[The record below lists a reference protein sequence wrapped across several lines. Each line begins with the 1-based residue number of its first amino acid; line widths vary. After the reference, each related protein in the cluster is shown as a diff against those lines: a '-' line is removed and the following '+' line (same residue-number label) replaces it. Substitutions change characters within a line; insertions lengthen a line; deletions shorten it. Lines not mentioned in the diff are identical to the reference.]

1 MSNQLSNV
9 LGVAIPYDLKR
20 QMSVR
25 SQKLAADTRSNNDLE
40 YLANKSCWV
49 RLISSVRIKDVQY
62 FKRYFPNLD
71 ITDGDS
77 LAKKFILFAG
87 TSEYKKED
95 SGFQY
100 NIRSGFG
107 ANGSYGMLGNV
118 ETQLYGYKPMPGIT
132 DARIETQGKLGSIRS
147 AIINF
152 KAWDKAQLDIIDAL
166 YFKLGYTMFLE
177 WGHTTYFDNGDGS
190 TLSTP
195 QLKRSDLKQIDP
207 FSTTDLKK
215 ETILREISTRIDDS
229 NGNYDAMLGMCTNF
243 NFSMNEDGGYDCTIK
258 MIALGELASQI
269 KINQPNALP
278 TLISSEIKELADIY
292 TNILREKA
300 RQARIAAEIL
310 AAQNNTTPQADIKLG
325 INETLNAADP
335 SRYGRGDKSIATDL
349 INDDSLLPFIY
360 RSKTNEDAYFANNP
374 KESEI
379 GFLTRG
385 LINPNA
391 SSGIFGGGGAAARA
405 EWEKA
410 KQLDEDASNLNLTKY
425 GDVLY
430 NYDNT
435 PPAGTLP
442 LGKGLYSKKFG
453 VYIPKDQGSIIRFVS
468 QMTLDGN
475 ILKDAFN
482 FFDKYSTNKNWKDAD
497 GKYVYGL
504 NEEFIA
510 RNTSRVYYAWFY
522 VPIGTTKKNT
532 PLVLRYTIPDID
544 WQSGT
549 NRGLRCL
556 RYIIND
562 FIGNTNDR
570 QVDLSKFAYNIEKE
584 TYGAQ
589 SNTTVTFPSSKINS
603 QVYESLDIKTD
614 KNGYFQS
621 FKVHGTTA
629 MQTVSSKDQEVTV
642 GTTVQTQEEQVP
654 GTTPIEWDL
663 IFYDSSIIKD
673 MQPAANQGY
682 KVEAPSQPSATTT
695 ALSNPEDAINIDV
708 DSVQA
713 QEKLNYQSGLEVFIR
728 AIQLHSFNLA
738 YKDASMGKIS
748 AIDLYGK
755 KNQFIKDL
763 FDNGVLKNVAYN
775 FATDKIKSYKT
786 IKENDPVLE
795 LVRKYASYGFNH
807 NLMSQP
813 YKTQKATLE
822 SDKMPQVKFQELYKS
837 YVVPYSINQ
846 GIAKDIDIN
855 YPVYIKFGLL
865 LMALNHMCT
874 IYDSKSDPKVSPEE
888 QTPLIY
894 IDFNPETNF
903 CLSEPLQMSTDPL
916 KMLIPFR
923 GTNEEYSRLFDPK
936 LIKNG
941 KIIPTSGSSEY
952 KDLFTPQNLDYI
964 SSQLPEFKGLDNN
977 GGDAYSG
984 KIMNI
989 LLSCDYLLSL
999 CKNFA
1004 NKDQTQSVKLRP
1016 FLQQI
1021 IDDINKYLGGINLLR
1036 LAYDDKSNCLYVVD
1050 DQVQPMKLDE
1060 KSVPDIGRTNS
1071 EIPVFGKYSIARS
1084 LEIRTDISS
1093 KLSNMIAISANSDI
1107 KSDASKDGTPFGH
1120 FSENY
1125 TDRFIPQVL
1134 SINASDT
1141 SKKNNDTARPNDTE
1155 ISAAAAFND
1164 FMKCALN
1171 TGQVS
1176 DNNVSAATNYYID
1189 RMNKRKGENDGTK
1202 SSAMIPISVNFSTD
1216 GISGLAM
1223 GHAFLLPKEVLPIS
1237 YEKISD
1243 PDNIIGF
1250 VVTGLNHTLQSN
1262 MWTTEVKAN
1271 MMYLKNDGA
1280 FKASEKSY
1288 NIKELSSGQFIV
1300 VPATFAGSSGA
1311 IAGNYI
1317 DAKASALSTSDEDE
1331 AIFRWAVGT
1340 EGTILYI
1347 QWDIAN
1353 WRTGHGSGTITLA
1366 DSGKVINLDARK
1378 SQWPSGIDRAN
1389 GKLIYTDIGNDVEIN
1404 GQQFP
1409 NGKIWKPKM
1418 SSRSEAGIITQA
1430 DADADLRRR
1439 IKQDFK
1445 PKTISTLK
1453 SRGIEWDTLPLPV
1466 KVAMVKACYGYGNVP
1481 VFMTDAYKSGGQS
1494 TLASV
1499 LLAKSQVPGNSDY
1512 GAKAAAFLL
1521 S

>member
-25 SQKLAADTRSNNDLE
+25 SQKLAADTRSSNDLE

-49 RLISSVRIKDVQY
+49 RLVSSVRIKDVQY

-87 TSEYKKED
+87 TSEYKKKD
-95 SGFQY
+95 DGFQY
-100 NIRSGFG
+100 DIRSGFG

-147 AIINF
+147 ATINF

-177 WGHTTYFDNGDGS
+177 WGHTTYFDNGDGF

-215 ETILREISTRIDDS
+215 ETILREISTRIDES

-300 RQARIAAEIL
+300 RQARLAEESAA
-310 AAQNNTTPQADIKLG
+310 AAAAPPPPPPDTKYG
-325 INETLNAADP
+325 INETLIAADP
-335 SRYGRGDKSIATDL
+335 SRYSGNKSIATNL
-349 INDDSLLPFIY
+349 INDDSVIPKKYNTSQAWKDFNQKYPEATLLG
-360 RSKTNEDAYFANNP
+360 S
-374 KESEI
+374 
-379 GFLTRG
+379 FLTQ
-385 LINPNA
+385 NA
-391 SSGIFGGGGAAARA
+391 TTPEERQKARDRQQQREVDRAIAAQKAAADN
-405 EWEKA
+405 K
-410 KQLDEDASNLNLTKY
+410 KIYDQY

-430 NYDNT
+430 NYSST
-435 PPAGTLP
+435 PPAGVTP
-442 LGKGLYSKKFG
+442 VGKGLYSKTFG
-453 VYIPKDQGSIIRFVS
+453 AYIPTEPENIAKFISSFI
-468 QMTLDGN
+468 LDGSV
-475 ILKDAFN
+475 LSDAFN
-482 FFDKYSTNKNWKDAD
+482 QVYSDSRNWTEDKNDILESDRPSSITGAGAGILDSDSYSYEYRGLSFKAVYFQAQIGPNRLWTPIVLFYKIPDLNWKSGQNPEIYTFNKIAED
-497 GKYVYGL
+497 
-504 NEEFIA
+504 FIKGGDKQVA
-510 RNTSRVYYAWFY
+510 ISNIRYS
-522 VPIGTTKKNT
+522 IKNKISGIWSDDT
-532 PLVLRYTIPDID
+532 D
-544 WQSGT
+544 QSGFQ
-549 NRGLRCL
+549 NLFRIRGVSKLP
-556 RYIIND
+556 IIVTED
-562 FIGNTNDR
+562 GDK
-570 QVDLSKFAYNIEKE
+570 VE
-584 TYGAQ
+584 G
-589 SNTTVTFPSSKINS
+589 TTVTSGRVSRPGTKDL
-603 QVYESLDIKTD
+603 EWSLYFSDTSFIKSMQPID
-614 KNGYFQS
+614 GRG
-621 FKVHGTTA
+621 FKV
-629 MQTVSSKDQEVTV
+629 QSPV
-642 GTTVQTQEEQVP
+642 
-654 GTTPIEWDL
+654 
-663 IFYDSSIIKD
+663 
-673 MQPAANQGY
+673 QPAA
-682 KVEAPSQPSATTT
+682 T
-695 ALSNPEDAINIDV
+695 ANAASVSNPGEEIKIDV

-775 FATDKIKSYKT
+775 FATDKIKNYKT
-786 IKENDPVLE
+786 IKESDTVLE
-795 LVRKYASYGFNH
+795 LVGKYASYGFNH

-813 YKTQKATLE
+813 YKVQKSNIE

-837 YVVPYSINQ
+837 YVVPYSVNQ

-952 KDLFTPQNLDYI
+952 KDLFTPQTLDYI

-984 KIMNI
+984 KVMNI

-1036 LAYDDKSNCLYVVD
+1036 LAYDDKSNCLYIVD

-1060 KSVPDIGRTNS
+1060 KSVPDTGRTNS

-1141 SKKNNDTARPNDTE
+1141 SKKNTQTARPNDTE

-1164 FMKCALN
+1164 FVKCALN

-1189 RMNKRKGENDGTK
+1189 RMNKRKGESDGTK

-1250 VVTGLNHTLQSN
+1250 VVTGLNHTLQNN

-1271 MMYLKNDGA
+1271 MMYLKNDGS
-1280 FKASEKSY
+1280 FKADSSTY
-1288 NIKELSSGQFIV
+1288 NIKELSSGNFIV
-1300 VPATFAGSSGA
+1300 VPINSGGSGGA
-1311 IAGNYI
+1311 SSTISGNYK
-1317 DAKASALSTSDEDE
+1317 DAKAAALSTADEDE
-1331 AIFRWAVGT
+1331 AIFKWAVGT

-1366 DSGKVINLDARK
+1366 DSGKVIELDARK
-1378 SQWPSGIDRAN
+1378 SQWPSGLDRAA
-1389 GKLIYTDIGNDVEIN
+1389 GKLIYTDIGNNVEAD
-1404 GQQFP
+1404 GQGPPRFN
-1409 NGKIWKPKM
+1409 NGKIWNPKL

-1439 IKQDFK
+1439 IKTDFK
-1445 PKTISTLK
+1445 PPTIAKLK
-1453 SRGIEWDTLPLPV
+1453 SNGIEWTTLPLAV
-1466 KVAMVKACYGYGNVP
+1466 KIAMVKACYGYGNVP
-1481 VFMTDAYKSGGQS
+1481 SFMIEAYKSGGQS
-1494 TLASV
+1494 NLASV

-1512 GAKAAAFLL
+1512 GAEAAAFLL

>member
-1 MSNQLSNV
+1 MAGEGMSNQLSNV

-25 SQKLAADTRSNNDLE
+25 SQKLAADARSNNDLE

-147 AIINF
+147 ATINF

-215 ETILREISTRIDDS
+215 ETILREISTRIDES

-300 RQARIAAEIL
+300 RQERQAAEIL
-310 AAQNNTTPQADIKLG
+310 VAQNNTTPQADIKYG
-325 INETLNAADP
+325 VNETLTASDP
-335 SRYGRGDKSIATDL
+335 YRYSGYGDSTEL
-349 INDDSLLPFIY
+349 INNDSVIPKKYNTSTAWKKF
-360 RSKTNEDAYFANNP
+360 NEKY
-374 KESEI
+374 
-379 GFLTRG
+379 
-385 LINPNA
+385 PNA
-391 SSGIFGGGGAAARA
+391 YLPSLFGGAQSASTPEEKKKRQDLEKQQNQDKDLAR
-405 EWEKA
+405 
-410 KQLDEDASNLNLTKY
+410 QQASADNKKVYNQY

-430 NYDNT
+430 NYSST
-435 PPAGTLP
+435 PPTGVLP
-442 LGKGLYSKKFG
+442 VGKGLYSKTFG
-453 VYIPKDQGSIIRFVS
+453 AYIPTDPENIPKFISNFN
-468 QMTLDGN
+468 LDGAV
-475 ILKDAFN
+475 LSDAFSQI
-482 FFDKYSTNKNWKDAD
+482 YSDSKNWTAD
-497 GKYVYGL
+497 KNDLLESDRASSITGAGILDSDSYGYEYRSL
-504 NEEFIA
+504 NIKAVFWQA
-510 RNTSRVYYAWFY
+510 Q
-522 VPIGTTKKNT
+522 IGPNRIST
-532 PLVLRYTIPDID
+532 PVVLFFTIPDLNWKPGQNPEIYTFNKIA
-544 WQSGT
+544 Q
-549 NRGLRCL
+549 
-556 RYIIND
+556 D
-562 FIGNTNDR
+562 FINGGDK
-570 QVDLSKFAYNIEKE
+570 QVALSNIRYSIKNRISGKWSDDVDNSGFQNLFRIRGVSKLPIIVTEDGDKVE
-584 TYGAQ
+584 G
-589 SNTTVTFPSSKINS
+589 TTVTS
-603 QVYESLDIKTD
+603 
-614 KNGYFQS
+614 GR
-621 FKVHGTTA
+621 
-629 MQTVSSKDQEVTV
+629 VTR
-642 GTTVQTQEEQVP
+642 P
-654 GTTPIEWDL
+654 GTKDLEWSLYFADTS
-663 IFYDSSIIKD
+663 FIKD
-673 MQPAANQGY
+673 IQPAANQGY
-682 KVEAPSQPSATTT
+682 KIESPSQPAATTT

-763 FDNGVLKNVAYN
+763 FDNGVLKKVAYN
-775 FATDKIKSYKT
+775 FATDKIKDYKI

-874 IYDSKSDPKVSPEE
+874 IYDSKSDPKAKVSPEE

-1262 MWTTEVKAN
+1262 IWTTEVKAN

-1280 FKASEKSY
+1280 FKAEKSSY
-1288 NIKELSSGQFIV
+1288 NVEQLSSGNFVIISENIGNYNGG
-1300 VPATFAGSSGA
+1300 AAGSGGSTNYLASLDRLPDKVTFMAEIEKLAREYNTAPENFYKIMQAESGIRPNIVNNIGATGLIQFMPSTAISLGTTTDTLKNMTATEQSVYVRKFFKSSNLPKGATIYDMYAVVFFPAMVSHLDSDNWIIETSKLSAELISKQNPA
-1311 IAGNYI
+1311 IARAAG
-1317 DAKASALSTSDEDE
+1317 KSAGTPLN
-1331 AIFRWAVGT
+1331 VGDFKK
-1340 EGTILYI
+1340 Y
-1347 QWDIAN
+1347 
-1353 WRTGHGSGTITLA
+1353 
-1366 DSGKVINLDARK
+1366 INLIA
-1378 SQWPSGIDRAN
+1378 
-1389 GKLIYTDIGNDVEIN
+1389 
-1404 GQQFP
+1404 
-1409 NGKIWKPKM
+1409 
-1418 SSRSEAGIITQA
+1418 
-1430 DADADLRRR
+1430 
-1439 IKQDFK
+1439 
-1445 PKTISTLK
+1445 
-1453 SRGIEWDTLPLPV
+1453 
-1466 KVAMVKACYGYGNVP
+1466 
-1481 VFMTDAYKSGGQS
+1481 
-1494 TLASV
+1494 
-1499 LLAKSQVPGNSDY
+1499 
-1512 GAKAAAFLL
+1512 
-1521 S
+1521 